1 VPSPTDDDPAAPQ
14 PIGRI
19 QPRSAAGRVTCK
31 RDPHHDALLWALEG
45 KLVYR
50 HLSSAIDRAA
60 SLGLAELVVWNV
72 VDGDLSALSL
82 RELEALVARVLGA
95 PGAPRKWA
103 ILGAPGASLA
113 AAAVLVAAA
122 EERGFGDRVEAF
134 VDREA
139 AFEWIGFRELPT
151 TPAAPDSELLRR

>member
-1 VPSPTDDDPAAPQ
+1 VPSRLDEDPAAPP

-19 QPRSAAGRVTCK
+19 RPRPSAARVTCR
-31 RDPHHDALLWALEG
+31 RDPHHDALLWAFEG
-45 KLVYR
+45 KVVYR
-50 HLSSAIDRAA
+50 HLSSAIDRAN
-60 SLGLAELVVWNV
+60 SLGFAKLIVWNV

-82 RELEALVARVLGA
+82 RELEALVTRVLGA

-122 EERGFGDRVEAF
+122 EERGLGDRVEAF

-139 AFEWIGFRELPT
+139 AFEWLGFRELPT